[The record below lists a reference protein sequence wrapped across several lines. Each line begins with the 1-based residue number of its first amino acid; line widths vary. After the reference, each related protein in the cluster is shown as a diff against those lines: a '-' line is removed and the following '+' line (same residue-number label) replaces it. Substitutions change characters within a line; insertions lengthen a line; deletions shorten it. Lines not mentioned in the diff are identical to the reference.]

1 MKRFLLFAFLSL
13 VSFSA
18 WSQQDPMF
26 TKYMFNGLAYN
37 PAFAGSPGYMSAR
50 MIYRNQWW
58 AFEGAPTT
66 QSFTIH
72 SPVRERVG
80 VGLAVMND
88 KVGSTGTTSVFGSYA
103 YHIDFGKGRLAIGL
117 QAGVINWR
125 ADWDDLK
132 FRDPRGLDQSFNEN
146 PTRWL
151 PNFGAGVFYYAPKYY
166 IGFSVP
172 HMLESDLNKTVNE
185 NAIKWA
191 KLYRHFFFTT
201 GAAIP
206 ISGDMM
212 IFKPSIMIKSVGLL
226 SSFSTDPSDPNRVG
240 APAEFDIDLSVLFYE
255 AVWFGM
261 SFRSAFAAKQFGGTS
276 SFDSADVWAAYY
288 LHNGLRI
295 GLSYDYTLTQLQD
308 YAKGSFELMLG
319 YDMTYDVK
327 KVTTPRYF

>member
-1 MKRFLLFAFLSL
+1 
-13 VSFSA
+13 
-18 WSQQDPMF
+18 
-26 TKYMFNGLAYN
+26 MFNGLAYN